1 MACEKFLLRL
11 DNKVDIFCATY
22 AESFN
27 RLVRGLGLAL
37 VYIVYVIT
45 VFLTLTSFAII
56 LPYEQMYKS
65 PLLLSVLSCF
75 GLYLLVNIL
84 FHYGK
89 ARTIRPKRN
98 TLRHGTRWCEKCS
111 SFKNEHV
118 HHCGICNRCI
128 VGMDHHCI
136 WINQCVGAHNHRHF
150 FLFIVYL
157 TGATLTIILAGFN
170 TLYDHVYMASSSMN
184 FCSSALSLAPLQPF
198 ICSHEGLARTCVI
211 FCYFISL
218 LLFILVGFL
227 TLWNSFLISSGYT
240 YIDYLKQRRNP
251 AKSRGWRDFFN
262 FRGLVGNWKN
272 FFGVHR
278 NRSFSRHIL
287 LPTTQPAIPYDDVDD
302 GFDPMDIV

>member
-1 MACEKFLLRL
+1 ERASTATRKESIYIQLQTAFSSKWVGSTIYFVTTPYLY
-11 DNKVDIFCATY
+11 NVQIVDD
-22 AESFN
+22 FN
-27 RLVRGLGLAL
+27 INYSVAYFRGMEPVGAKNAA
-37 VYIVYVIT
+37 VSKTSMCIIAGYVIGKNRQIW
-45 VFLTLTSFAII
+45 SF
-56 LPYEQMYKS
+56 
-65 PLLLSVLSCF
+65 C
-75 GLYLLVNIL
+75 
-84 FHYGK
+84 
-89 ARTIRPKRN
+89 
-98 TLRHGTRWCEKCS
+98 
-111 SFKNEHV
+111 
-118 HHCGICNRCI
+118 RCI

-240 YIDYLKQRRNP
+240 YIDYLVSEYS
-251 AKSRGWRDFFN
+251 SRGWRDFFN